1 MVRCRGWSPI
11 AKPKFWPA
19 FWRLAKPY
27 WYSKDRWPA
36 RGLLVA
42 IIVLNLLLVWV
53 NVRLNTWNGD
63 FYNSL
68 QDKRFDD
75 FKRLLLEFTGWAFLY
90 IVVVVYQLYLTQML
104 QMRWRR
110 WLTEVYMDRWLAKA
124 AHYRLSLTD
133 FGTDNPDQRLAE
145 DFRSFVN
152 DTLSLF
158 FGLLS
163 STVTFISFVTILWG
177 LSGALTLAGVTVSGY
192 LVWVAIAYAL
202 IGSVLAHFI
211 GRPLVG
217 LNFQQ
222 ERYEADFRYSLVRIR
237 ENGEGI
243 ALYRGQA
250 DELAG
255 LRQRFESLVANW
267 WQIMLRQK
275 RYMWFSTFY
284 GQLAVIFPIM
294 VVAPRYFSGAIALG
308 GLMQT
313 ASAFGQVQQALSW
326 FVDAYTRV
334 ASWRASIERLDGF
347 ASAIAAVQHLGSS
360 LNITHGDSIALNQVR
375 IDVPGRSTDINSNS
389 SSYGDSSSSSNSAGM
404 TVSKPLLLASGQT
417 IVPGQH
423 TLISG
428 PSGSGKSTL
437 FRLLSGIWP
446 FADGQIVTTEPA
458 QTLFLPQRPYLPLG
472 TLAQVLAYPQ
482 QASGF
487 SDQQLRDALDA
498 VGLAKLADRLNQSQ
512 TWSGLLSGGEQQRVA
527 LARALLIK
535 PRWLFLDE
543 ATSALD
549 ESAEA
554 QVYQLLKE
562 RLPATTLVSIAH
574 RSSVARFHAQ
584 RLRVQPQ
591 DGGIGTLTAETIT

>member
-255 LRQRFESLVANW
+255 LRRRFESLVANW
-267 WQIMLRQK
+267 WQI
-275 RYMWFSTFY
+275 
-284 GQLAVIFPIM
+284 G
-294 VVAPRYFSGAIALG
+294 
-308 GLMQT
+308 
-313 ASAFGQVQQALSW
+313 
-326 FVDAYTRV
+326 
-334 ASWRASIERLDGF
+334 RAH
-347 ASAIAAVQHLGSS
+347 V
-360 LNITHGDSIALNQVR
+360 
-375 IDVPGRSTDINSNS
+375 
-389 SSYGDSSSSSNSAGM
+389 
-404 TVSKPLLLASGQT
+404 
-417 IVPGQH
+417 
-423 TLISG
+423 
-428 PSGSGKSTL
+428 
-437 FRLLSGIWP
+437 
-446 FADGQIVTTEPA
+446 
-458 QTLFLPQRPYLPLG
+458 
-472 TLAQVLAYPQ
+472 
-482 QASGF
+482 
-487 SDQQLRDALDA
+487 
-498 VGLAKLADRLNQSQ
+498 
-512 TWSGLLSGGEQQRVA
+512 
-527 LARALLIK
+527 
-535 PRWLFLDE
+535 
-543 ATSALD
+543 
-549 ESAEA
+549 
-554 QVYQLLKE
+554 
-562 RLPATTLVSIAH
+562 
-574 RSSVARFHAQ
+574 
-584 RLRVQPQ
+584 
-591 DGGIGTLTAETIT
+591 